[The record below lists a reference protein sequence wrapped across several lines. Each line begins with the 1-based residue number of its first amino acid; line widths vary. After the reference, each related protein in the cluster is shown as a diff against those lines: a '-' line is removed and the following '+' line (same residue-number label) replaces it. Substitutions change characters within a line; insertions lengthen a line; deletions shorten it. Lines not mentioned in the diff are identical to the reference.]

1 MRIVES
7 GSPIGILIELPRIK
21 CTKHRGQAI
30 TITQLASMTYIKP
43 LVYRILHIAST
54 IHAPPC
60 ISASEPRAVTADVT
74 VKIERRSEIT
84 KLKVMA

>member
-43 LVYRILHIAST
+43 LVYRILHIVLPLFTPHHVLA
-54 IHAPPC
+54 HQNH
-60 ISASEPRAVTADVT
+60 EPSRLMLPL
-74 VKIERRSEIT
+74 R
-84 KLKVMA
+84 

>member
-30 TITQLASMTYIKP
+30 TITQLASID
-43 LVYRILHIAST
+43 LHKAIGLSYSSHCFHYSRPT
-54 IHAPPC
+54 
-60 ISASEPRAVTADVT
+60 
-74 VKIERRSEIT
+74 
-84 KLKVMA
+84 MY

>member
-30 TITQLASMTYIKP
+30 TITQLASMT
-43 LVYRILHIAST
+43 
-54 IHAPPC
+54 
-60 ISASEPRAVTADVT
+60 
-74 VKIERRSEIT
+74 
-84 KLKVMA
+84 

>member
-43 LVYRILHIAST
+43 LVYRNSSHCFHYSRPT
-54 IHAPPC
+54 
-60 ISASEPRAVTADVT
+60 
-74 VKIERRSEIT
+74 
-84 KLKVMA
+84 MY

>member
-43 LVYRILHIAST
+43 LVYVFFTLLPLFTPHHVLA
-54 IHAPPC
+54 HQNH
-60 ISASEPRAVTADVT
+60 EPSRLMLPL
-74 VKIERRSEIT
+74 R
-84 KLKVMA
+84 

>member
-43 LVYRILHIAST
+43 LVYRTYSSHCFHYSRPT
-54 IHAPPC
+54 
-60 ISASEPRAVTADVT
+60 
-74 VKIERRSEIT
+74 
-84 KLKVMA
+84 MY